1 MSSMRPAAPTRA
13 SGSVHNSP
21 FVLTLPP
28 RYHPSLEQIGQGGF
42 GVVYK
47 TVDQVLGI
55 DVAVKVPYRN
65 RGDEVDDELHREVA
79 TELQAVA
86 ILRHPAI
93 IQMLD
98 GGVSTEGNSFLVME
112 YAGAGSMQQWIQGAP
127 PAWDELAPVLD
138 GLLAGLGHAYAAN
151 LVHRDIKAENILLSE
166 GPGGVLQPKIADFG
180 LAKVMER
187 RGYRSTRMG
196 AGTLLYMPPTPTS
209 AGSPSTTTRTAST

>member
-1 MSSMRPAAPTRA
+1 M
-13 SGSVHNSP
+13 
-21 FVLTLPP
+21 
-28 RYHPSLEQIGQGGF
+28 
-42 GVVYK
+42 
-47 TVDQVLGI
+47 
-55 DVAVKVPYRN
+55 
-65 RGDEVDDELHREVA
+65 
-79 TELQAVA
+79 
-86 ILRHPAI
+86 
-93 IQMLD
+93 
-98 GGVSTEGNSFLVME
+98 
-112 YAGAGSMQQWIQGAP
+112 
-127 PAWDELAPVLD
+127 LD